1 MVIAALVVFAILL
14 VAWLMAPSGPVTVS
28 ERTAFELELDHE
40 LAHAA

>member
-14 VAWLMAPSGPVTVS
+14 IAWLMAPSGPAAVA
-28 ERTAFELELDHE
+28 EPTAFEHE